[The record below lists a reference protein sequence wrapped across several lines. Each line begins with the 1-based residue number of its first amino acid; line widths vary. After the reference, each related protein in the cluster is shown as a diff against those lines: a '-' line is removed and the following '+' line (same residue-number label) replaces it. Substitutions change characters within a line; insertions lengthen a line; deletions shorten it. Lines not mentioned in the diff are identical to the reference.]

1 MGFDLIMTY
10 RFVAKAQTD
19 CAPLLGNNFEGKR
32 LYVIIL
38 DFIVYFYVSHVEM
51 SRTTLIIE

>member
-19 CAPLLGNNFEGKR
+19 CAPLLGNNFEGKQ

-51 SRTTLIIE
+51 SRTT